1 MKRIFKLYSIL
12 AATLVFAATTSC
24 EDRLIEEPRSVL
36 VPDYFKTSQ
45 GLRAGVTAAY
55 ASFRQFYGNEGGM
68 NMTVYGTDEF
78 THGQQTT
85 NPAFNTYNAQ
95 LNPSVG
101 DLGAAWNNAYR
112 AINTC
117 NGIIDLGPEAAD
129 LTEVQRNALIA
140 EAKFIRSQ
148 WYFIL
153 VQFFG
158 GVTIDLGSGPL
169 RFNTSTSNFASRASL
184 SETYDV
190 IVNDLVSITDG
201 QNNDDLPD
209 AKPAAGSA
217 GQAWKASALHLL
229 SKVYLTRGWSSAAQP
244 GDYQKAYDTAMD
256 LITNKATYGVNLL
269 PDYASVHQQG
279 NEWSAETLW
288 QVNWIDNTTF
298 NNNTAFGGP
307 NYQNR
312 SLFFF
317 RSFYEN
323 GTIGISRDVANGR
336 PWTRYCPTSYL
347 SNIAFA
353 DKINDSRFNKSFQTV
368 WKCNNLTQN
377 NTNPNNSNV
386 KGLAIGDTVIW
397 IVPQHL
403 AAAVEPTKNTRK
415 YLVFT
420 PTTATDPAVFFA
432 DVKSYQDNPGGF
444 QDYTGYNLQNK
455 FFPTLI
461 KFNSTQ
467 ARSGNDANITSV
479 RPFIV
484 HRFAE
489 TYLIAAE
496 AAYLLGLN
504 TEAVDLINVVR
515 TRAAANAGAVAAMT
529 ANTANDLADRGIDYI
544 LDERT
549 RELAGEEMRW
559 FDLVRTGKL
568 IERVNL
574 YNNYPA
580 RSGATVPNPQPHH
593 VLRPIPQGQ
602 IDSSV
607 DPTTDD
613 GKYPQNPGYNE

>member
-12 AATLVFAATTSC
+12 AATFVFAAITSC

-36 VPDYFKTSQ
+36 VPDYFKTGQ
-45 GLRAGVTAAY
+45 GLRSGVTAAY

-68 NMTVYGTDEF
+68 NMTVYGTDEY

-85 NPAFNTYNAQ
+85 NPPFSVYNSS
-95 LNPSVG
+95 LNSAAG
-101 DLGAAWNNAYR
+101 DLGAAWNNGYR

-117 NGIIDLGPEAAD
+117 NGIIELGPAAVD
-129 LTEVQRNALIA
+129 LTEPQRNALIA
-140 EAKFIRSQ
+140 EAKFIRAQ

-158 GVTIDLGSGPL
+158 GVTLDLGSGDL

-184 SETYDV
+184 SETYQA
-190 IVNDLVSITDG
+190 IVNDLESITDG
-201 QNNDDLPD
+201 QDNDDLPN
-209 AKPAAGSA
+209 ARPAAGSA

-229 SKVYLTRGWSSAAQP
+229 AKVYLTRGWSDAAEA
-244 GDYQKAYDTAMD
+244 GDYQKAYDRAMS
-256 LITNKATYGVNLL
+256 LITNKATYGVDLL
-269 PDYASVHQQG
+269 PNYASVHQQG

-317 RSFYEN
+317 RSFYEQN
-323 GTIGISRDVANGR
+323 TSGLVRSIDYGR
-336 PWTRYCPTSYL
+336 PWTRYCPTAYL
-347 SNIAFA
+347 TNIAFA
-353 DKINDSRFNKSFQTV
+353 DKVNDSRFDKSYQTV
-368 WKCNNLTQN
+368 WKVNSTTTRNPKNLA
-377 NTNPNNSNV
+377 
-386 KGLAIGDTVIW
+386 LGDTCLW

-403 AAAVEPTKNTRK
+403 AAAVEPTINSRR

-420 PTTATDPAVFFA
+420 PTQSTNP
-432 DVKSYQDNPGGF
+432 DVYFGTT
-444 QDYTGYNLQNK
+444 TGYGDYDGYNEQNK
-455 FFPTLI
+455 YYPTLT
-461 KFNSTQ
+461 KYNSTQ
-467 ARSGNDANITSV
+467 ARAGNDVNITSV

-496 AAYLLGLN
+496 AAYLLN
-504 TEAVDLINVVR
+504 MDTEATNLINVVR
-515 TRAAANAGAVAAMT
+515 TRAAANAGAITAMT
-529 ANTANDLADRGIDYI
+529 ANTASDLDAKGIDYI

-549 RELAGEEMRW
+549 RELAGEQMRW

-574 YNNYPA
+574 YNNYSPRA
-580 RSGATVPNPQPHH
+580 GALVPNPLPHH
-593 VLRPIPQGQ
+593 VLRPIPQSQ
-602 IDSSV
+602 IDASI
-607 DPTTDD
+607 DPTTTD
-613 GKYPQNPGYNE
+613 GRYPQNPGY